1 LNLWIDSITFKIM
14 NWANGYEYNGL
25 WSVIDKFN
33 MTLACGMYEMVG
45 N

>member
-1 LNLWIDSITFKIM
+1 
-14 NWANGYEYNGL
+14 
-25 WSVIDKFN
+25 